1 MIKLQ
6 IKARWDEKLS
16 KHTEFT
22 VYLRFTDGIEP
33 ILVTDN
39 FDNAL
44 AKIRTVQ
51 SAIPQVTNYD
61 VEFI

>member
-6 IKARWDEKLS
+6 INAKWDEKLN

-33 ILVTDN
+33 ILITDN

>member
-6 IKARWDEKLS
+6 VKAKFYNRNY
-16 KHTEFT
+16 TEFT

-33 ILVTDN
+33 ILITTN
-39 FDNAL
+39 FNEVL
-44 AKIRTVQ
+44 EKIADVEQ
-51 SAIPQVTNYD
+51 AIPQVTNYD

>member
-6 IKARWDEKLS
+6 IKAKWDEKLS

-22 VYLRFTDGIEP
+22 VYIRFTDGIEP
-33 ILVTDN
+33 ILVTDD
-39 FDNAL
+39 FSKVSEKINA
-44 AKIRTVQ
+44 VQ
-51 SAIPQVTNYD
+51 SAIPQTTNYR

>member
-6 IKARWDEKLS
+6 IKAKWDEKLS
-16 KHTEFT
+16 KHTKFT

-33 ILVTDN
+33 ILITDN
-39 FDNAL
+39 FGDVVE
-44 AKIRTVQ
+44 KVQ
-51 SAIPQVTNYD
+51 AVKSAIPQTTNYD